1 MRHLDND
8 VLHNYRAQTYRLLP
22 GAALTNKKEAIAY
35 VKERGFIFFWPIRGI
50 ELPSLWTA
58 TAGDR
63 PVAAEHDDPGHTTW
77 GWKDELLDKHRWY
90 YGKLLR
96 GKATLISLEI
106 LPNFYVLSKRV
117 AELDDYM
124 LAYEEGQLTREA
136 RVLAD
141 VLLNKGAQ
149 HTIELRRLAHM
160 SASSSKARFLRALT
174 ELQRGLWVLPIGIAQ
189 AGSWRYAF
197 IYELFDRW
205 LPEVIA
211 RAKDIKIR
219 EARSRLLRSY
229 INSVGVL
236 ALKDVR
242 KLFGWPEKGVV
253 KTLSQLE
260 EMGDVL
266 RLDDDRWATY
276 RLFPN
281 GKIE

>member
-1 MRHLDND
+1 MSHLDND
-8 VLHNYRAQTYRLLP
+8 VLHDYRAQTYRLLP
-22 GAALTNKKEAIAY
+22 GAALTNKEEALAY
-35 VKERGFIFFWPIRGI
+35 VKERGFIFFWPIRGVD
-50 ELPSLWTA
+50 LPSLWTA

-77 GWKDELLDKHRWY
+77 GWKDELLDKRWWY

-96 GKATLISLEI
+96 RKATLVSLET
-106 LPNFYVLSKRV
+106 LPDFYVLSKRV
-117 AELDDYM
+117 AELDDYL

-141 VLLNKGAQ
+141 VLLSNGAQ

-174 ELQRGLWVLPIGIAQ
+174 ELQRGLWVLPIGIAR

-205 LPEVIA
+205 YPEVIE
-211 RAKDIKIR
+211 RAKDIKTQ
-219 EARSRLLRSY
+219 EARSRLLRLY

-236 ALKDVR
+236 TLKDVR
-242 KLFGWPEKGVV
+242 KLFGWQEKEIIR
-253 KTLSQLE
+253 TFSHLE
-260 EMGDVL
+260 DTREVL
-266 RLDDDRWATY
+266 PLDDQRWATTK
-276 RLFPN
+276 LFP
-281 GKIE
+281 KP